1 MNKIKKVELS
11 SLLDSDLKKTKKSY
25 KLKSIKKYLLNEQQL
40 KLRDHIVNIYDRSE
54 ETVNS
59 HITLFPSTLE
69 KLAYIRQYFN
79 FSSREVMVTRF
90 LEHNEANPDDRIIW
104 RSVDKRTM
112 FAVIVEMFI
121 EQNPDLFKIPPRRN

>member
-1 MNKIKKVELS
+1 MNKIKKEKVS
-11 SLLDSDLKKTKKSY
+11 SLLDTELRKTKKSY

-40 KLRDHIVNIYDRSE
+40 KLRDHIVNIYDRNE
-54 ETVNS
+54 GTVNA
-59 HITLFPSTLE
+59 HIILLPSTLE

-79 FSSREVMVTRF
+79 FSSKEVLATRF
-90 LEHNEANPDDRIIW
+90 VEHNEANPENRIIW

-121 EQNPDLFKIPPRRN
+121 EQNPELFKIPPRRF